1 MAKVVEVVGVAG
13 GEFVLRAEEQ
23 RAQLLVLQDVE
34 RPSGEVTVERVVL
47 HRLGRDEAQLLFEF
61 LQRARG
67 ADDAPVLV
75 SEGEP
80 T

>member
-1 MAKVVEVVGVAG
+1 
-13 GEFVLRAEEQ
+13 
-23 RAQLLVLQDVE
+23 
-34 RPSGEVTVERVVL
+34 VVL